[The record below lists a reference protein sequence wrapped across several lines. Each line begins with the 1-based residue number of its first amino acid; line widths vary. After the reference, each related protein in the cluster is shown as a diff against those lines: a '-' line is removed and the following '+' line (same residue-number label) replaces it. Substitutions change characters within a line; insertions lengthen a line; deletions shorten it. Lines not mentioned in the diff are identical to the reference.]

1 MTTPAPE
8 KTPRRRR
15 PRRRPDDA
23 GPRPRLRLG
32 LLGWT
37 VSWLLPTAIMGAAL
51 LSLTLVPGL
60 DAEGYLAPL
69 IPLIGGAAVVVGI
82 PGTLLVGWFYRHH
95 LNPVIHVLGYVLVGL
110 LHGPAVLLAGAE
122 GLVPMLI
129 PIVGFPAGILLGA
142 GRWIAQPLARVEDP
156 TAEDPTA
163 EDAEGDDDVETDAET
178 TARGDADVRTDA

>member
-15 PRRRPDDA
+15 PRRRAEP

-32 LLGWT
+32 LLGWA

-82 PGTLLVGWFYRHH
+82 PGTLLIGWFYRHH

-110 LHGPAVLLAGAE
+110 LHGPVVLLAGPQ

-156 TAEDPTA
+156 AAEA
-163 EDAEGDDDVETDAET
+163 SDAETETSAATDAET
-178 TARGDADVRTDA
+178 TVRGDADVRTDG